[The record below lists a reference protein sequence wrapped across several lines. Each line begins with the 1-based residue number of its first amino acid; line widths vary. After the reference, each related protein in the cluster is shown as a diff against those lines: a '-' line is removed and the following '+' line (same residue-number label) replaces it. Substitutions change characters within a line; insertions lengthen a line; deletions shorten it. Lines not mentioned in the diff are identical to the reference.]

1 MNLIDTP
8 IGRLASSNDLLLEIA
23 KFNIDGHYP
32 VKKFYEVPA
41 LGAGV
46 NTDAWDF
53 GATLQT
59 YVYTANAGADFY
71 VASNNAGDT
80 QSADFYVLDELFNIR
95 QINLTLAGT
104 TPVKVNDV
112 INNTVVIGATTA
124 FKCTRIYRIANR
136 GTTDFAGTI
145 SCIEGNAFT
154 DGVPDSNNDVRAVVL
169 GSNNQTLMS
178 HFTVPAG
185 FHGQLMYID
194 SNVTRTTSATRLDVT
209 FLKRQF
215 GEVFRIQN
223 LSGFLNT
230 GSSKGFDKF
239 ILPDFIEPK
248 SDIKIRFNS
257 SAASTGADGF
267 YILILIENKYVE
279 AIGGKAILEAGA
291 VTP

>member
-1 MNLIDTP
+1 MNLLDTP

-32 VKKFYEVPA
+32 IKKFYEVPA

-53 GATLQT
+53 GATQPT
-59 YVYTANAGADFY
+59 YVYTANTGEDFY

-95 QINLTLAGT
+95 QINLTLNGT

-112 INNTVVIGATTA
+112 DNNTVVIGSTA
-124 FKCTRIYRIANR
+124 PFKCTRIYRIANR
-136 GTTDFAGTI
+136 SATDFIGTI
-145 SCIEGNAFT
+145 SCIEGSAFSA
-154 DGVPDSNNDVRAVVL
+154 GVPDSNSDVRAVVL
-169 GSNNQTLMS
+169 NGNNQTLMS
-178 HFTVPAG
+178 HFTIPAG

-194 SNVTRTTSATRLDVT
+194 SNVTRTTSSTRLDVT

-215 GEVFRIQN
+215 EESFRVQN
-223 LSGFLNT
+223 LSGFLNS
-230 GSSKGFDKF
+230 GSSKGFDHF

-257 SAASTGADGF
+257 SAAATGADGF
-267 YILILIENKYVE
+267 YILILVENKYVE
-279 AIGGKAILEAGA
+279 NVPGKKILESGA
-291 VTP
+291 VTA